1 MPEENQRQYELTFIL
16 SPELDEKGVDSFE
29 QEIEKSIKNLGGDL
43 KKKSKAERRN
53 LSYPIKKFQTGY
65 YSVINFLFNPEKIE
79 ELSAIFKHRKEILRY
94 IFTIA
99 EEPAVIK
106 KPFGRQERF
115 IESRIAKT
123 KDKERIEKF
132 EKLTE
137 EVTEKE
143 IEALKRTGKKEPAA
157 SPKGKQAGPSASTKR
172 GEPQSESLGEKKK
185 VKLEEIDKKLDEIL
199 GI

>member
-43 KKKSKAERRN
+43 KKKSKPERRN

-65 YSVINFLFNPEKIE
+65 YSVINFLFNPEKLE
-79 ELSAIFKHRKEILRY
+79 ELSTIFKHKKEILRY
-94 IFTIA
+94 ILTIA

-106 KPFGRQERF
+106 KPFGRQERSM
-115 IESRIAKT
+115 ESRLAKTET

-132 EKLTE
+132 KKLTE

-143 IEALKRTGKKEPAA
+143 IEALKKTGKKEPLPIEK
-157 SPKGKQAGPSASTKR
+157 PKEDKK
-172 GEPQSESLGEKKK
+172 EKKK